1 MNCIEDHSLV
11 NQLTSLKVVII
22 LVIPSDIFKIFYT
35 NISWLGKTGVK
46 IAYPFKQSNQYNKIS
61 PET

>member
-46 IAYPFKQSNQYNKIS
+46 IAYPFKQSN
-61 PET
+61 